1 MDFMF
6 NTKKKAGCVDAAQ
19 YNCVTEMAAAPPT
32 FSFLLFYLEKGA
44 MAHKLKRVHI
54 LRIYDVQLQI

>member
-6 NTKKKAGCVDAAQ
+6 NTKKKAGCADAEQ
-19 YNCVTEMAAAPPT
+19 NDCVTEMVAVPPN
-32 FSFLLFYLEKGA
+32 FSFLPFFLEKSA

-54 LRIYDVQLQI
+54 LRIYGIELQI